1 MDLLNRTTTE
11 FTELVASPAPAPGG
25 GGASALAAAVGAA
38 LADMVGELTVDKK
51 RYADVEEEVKALMEQ
66 AQALLGSLP
75 AVIVIVI
82 LSTALTFF
90 ISGRVTQGLCRKE
103 KGEAGRA

>member
-38 LADMVGELTVDKK
+38 LADMVGELTVGKK
-51 RYADVEEEVKALMEQ
+51 KFAKIE
-66 AQALLGSLP
+66 G
-75 AVIVIVI
+75 
-82 LSTALTFF
+82 
-90 ISGRVTQGLCRKE
+90 
-103 KGEAGRA
+103 